1 MSLITTKRHSNQKHD
16 IQCRWCSQLHYTR
29 IHKICWIFFHL
40 SKSVGC
46 VKPSETSLSHIGICG
61 VALRRV
67 AVTIGLCS
75 VRLSEGSCPALPR
88 RAARRRLSGVPCVLF
103 PHRHPIVSIARTA
116 PVGMRRG
123 FRVLGVRLNLESAR
137 LVRARGVEPRL
148 LPWRIGGAPI
158 VSWPSA
164 RCRSP

>member
-1 MSLITTKRHSNQKHD
+1 MNPRRLRIYGLRVLPL
-16 IQCRWCSQLHYTR
+16 CRFISAAFSPLMVRWARLP
-29 IHKICWIFFHL
+29 
-40 SKSVGC
+40 
-46 VKPSETSLSHIGICG
+46 PSRYGLFG

-116 PVGMRRG
+116 PLGMRRG